1 MPPLGAIL
9 RENEVCWVKAESCH
23 FALLLLLKKTQN
35 KEGFIAFVRDL
46 RFTSLSAFF
55 HNKNACYTPV
65 FLKCTE
71 SFFLFFCVFKLKVP
85 IYNLLQQRPEF

>member
-55 HNKNACYTPV
+55 HNKNACYTLV
-65 FLKCTE
+65 FLKCTD
-71 SFFLFFCVFKLKVP
+71 FFSIFFAFSS
-85 IYNLLQQRPEF
+85 